1 MCKFEI
7 PYEMPTAL
15 RYAWYLYYIPMLL
28 LPTVSLYLAFY
39 IRQPENY
46 KLPER
51 RCLLFFPALFLIGIV
66 LTNDLHQLVFTFPEG
81 RLGEAASYEVGVYG
95 YGAMYYAIVAWD
107 LGCLLA
113 ALLII
118 LLRCRKIKN
127 RKMLWM
133 PFGAYGL
140 SVVYGIAYYLNLP
153 FWKIFSSDM
162 TAALCLLFALII
174 ESCIQCGLIPSNTG
188 YAQLFAA
195 STISAQITDQSGKC
209 IYQSQDSECIAP
221 EIVRQVV
228 QCPIML
234 ENGIRLSGKLI
245 LGGYVLW
252 KENLSELQE
261 IVRELED
268 RKEELKDAN
277 LIEEEN
283 LRTKREVEKLS
294 VKNQLYDKIQKQTA
308 RQSKLLTEFIEAY
321 SMEEDE
327 NKREKIL
334 GKIVVIGAY
343 IKRRSNLIF
352 IAEQTVKFPIR
363 ELELCFRE
371 TIKNLEWNHVEAGF
385 STALEEIRSED
396 AMQIYDFFEAVIEE
410 SLEDLSAFN
419 VNLKR
424 REARIIM
431 SMSVECK
438 TDLQEIARRY
448 GAYAEQDFDGSWL
461 LSFSVGDTTGN
472 GKWSVEDDQFI
483 LSIEGEE
490 MEGIIGKDIISFDNM
505 LEMGVKVI
513 FAKDGT
519 DAMDPALYLTE
530 EENAVIGEW
539 AAESVEELL
548 GDGPQTSMEGVNNIN
563 DALRLDFK
571 SDRNVT
577 VIYKGEEIG
586 TFPWSVALGYCSI
599 ESENPS
605 LTVMINDDGTLKVD
619 YSDDDDYYT
628 FHCVKSDS
636 E

>member
-1 MCKFEI
+1 MSEKKKFTVYVGSVALCVGVAVLLHYVSFTNPYLQSVCHLLRPFIYIGLYLVWAVSFQKRIIQKEARRCLIMIAAMIVFWMLIRMCKFEI

-15 RYAWYLYYIPMLL
+15 RYAWYLYYIPMVL

-51 RCLLFFPALFLIGIV
+51 RCLLFCPALFLIGI
-66 LTNDLHQLVFTFPEG
+66 
-81 RLGEAASYEVGVYG
+81 
-95 YGAMYYAIVAWD
+95 
-107 LGCLLA
+107 
-113 ALLII
+113 
-118 LLRCRKIKN
+118 
-127 RKMLWM
+127 
-133 PFGAYGL
+133 
-140 SVVYGIAYYLNLP
+140 VYGIAYYLNLP

-195 STISAQITDQSGKC
+195 STISAQITDQSGKY
-209 IYQSQDSECIAP
+209 IYQSQDSEYIAP

-228 QCPIML
+228 QSPIML
-234 ENGIRLSGKLI
+234 ENGIRLSGKPI

-308 RQSKLLTEFIEAY
+308 RQSALLTEFIEAY

-327 NKREKIL
+327 NERKKIL

-352 IAEQTVKFPIR
+352 IAEQTVKIPIR

-385 STALEEIRSED
+385 STALDEIRSED

-410 SLEDLSAFN
+410 SLEDLSAFT

-424 REARIIM
+424 REERIVM

-438 TDLQEIARRY
+438 TDLREIAGRY
-448 GAYAEQDFDGSWL
+448 GAYAEQDFDGAWL
-461 LSFSVGDTTGN
+461 LSLIPGGGS
-472 GKWSVEDDQFI
+472 GK
-483 LSIEGEE
+483 
-490 MEGIIGKDIISFDNM
+490 
-505 LEMGVKVI
+505 
-513 FAKDGT
+513 
-519 DAMDPALYLTE
+519 
-530 EENAVIGEW
+530 
-539 AAESVEELL
+539 
-548 GDGPQTSMEGVNNIN
+548 
-563 DALRLDFK
+563 
-571 SDRNVT
+571 
-577 VIYKGEEIG
+577 
-586 TFPWSVALGYCSI
+586 
-599 ESENPS
+599 
-605 LTVMINDDGTLKVD
+605 
-619 YSDDDDYYT
+619 
-628 FHCVKSDS
+628 
-636 E
+636 

>member
-1 MCKFEI
+1 MVFWMLVRMCKFEI

-95 YGAMYYAIVAWD
+95 YGAMYYAIVVWD

-234 ENGIRLSGKLI
+234 ENGIRLSGKPI

-363 ELELCFRE
+363 ELGLCFRE

-410 SLEDLSAFN
+410 SLEDLLAFN

-461 LSFSVGDTTGN
+461 LSLILGGGG
-472 GKWSVEDDQFI
+472 GK
-483 LSIEGEE
+483 
-490 MEGIIGKDIISFDNM
+490 
-505 LEMGVKVI
+505 
-513 FAKDGT
+513 
-519 DAMDPALYLTE
+519 
-530 EENAVIGEW
+530 
-539 AAESVEELL
+539 
-548 GDGPQTSMEGVNNIN
+548 
-563 DALRLDFK
+563 
-571 SDRNVT
+571 
-577 VIYKGEEIG
+577 
-586 TFPWSVALGYCSI
+586 
-599 ESENPS
+599 
-605 LTVMINDDGTLKVD
+605 
-619 YSDDDDYYT
+619 
-628 FHCVKSDS
+628 
-636 E
+636 

>member
-1 MCKFEI
+1 MSEKKKFTVYVGSVALCVGVAVLLHYVSFTNPYLQSICHLLRPFIYIGLYLVWAISFQKRIIQKEPRRCLIMIAVMMVFWMLVRMCKFEI

-107 LGCLLA
+107 LGCLLV

-162 TAALCLLFALII
+162 TAAFCLLFALII
-174 ESCIQCGLIPSNTG
+174 ESCIQCRLIPSNTG
-188 YAQLFAA
+188 YAQLFVA

-234 ENGIRLSGKLI
+234 ENGIRLSGKPI

-385 STALEEIRSED
+385 SSVLEEIRSED

-424 REARIIM
+424 REAQIIM

-448 GAYAEQDFDGSWL
+448 GAYAEQDFDGAWL
-461 LSFSVGDTTGN
+461 LSLILGGGG
-472 GKWSVEDDQFI
+472 GK
-483 LSIEGEE
+483 
-490 MEGIIGKDIISFDNM
+490 
-505 LEMGVKVI
+505 
-513 FAKDGT
+513 
-519 DAMDPALYLTE
+519 
-530 EENAVIGEW
+530 
-539 AAESVEELL
+539 
-548 GDGPQTSMEGVNNIN
+548 
-563 DALRLDFK
+563 
-571 SDRNVT
+571 
-577 VIYKGEEIG
+577 
-586 TFPWSVALGYCSI
+586 
-599 ESENPS
+599 
-605 LTVMINDDGTLKVD
+605 
-619 YSDDDDYYT
+619 
-628 FHCVKSDS
+628 
-636 E
+636 

>member
-1 MCKFEI
+1 MIYCKQDIVQNVTERSMYSVREKEIYSIRRKCSTMRRCGSSAALCVIYQSLSAICLSSLRPFIYIGLYLVWAISFKRELSKRNPVVCLIMVAVMMVFWMLVRMCKFEI

-15 RYAWYLYYIPMLL
+15 RYAWYLYYIPMVL

-51 RCLLFFPALFLIGIV
+51 RCLLFCPALFLIGIV

-153 FWKIFSSDM
+153 FGNIFKRYDGCIM
-162 TAALCLLFALII
+162 PFVCLII

-234 ENGIRLSGKLI
+234 ENGIRLSGKPI

-268 RKEELKDAN
+268 RKEELK
-277 LIEEEN
+277 
-283 LRTKREVEKLS
+283 
-294 VKNQLYDKIQKQTA
+294 
-308 RQSKLLTEFIEAY
+308 
-321 SMEEDE
+321 M
-327 NKREKIL
+327 
-334 GKIVVIGAY
+334 
-343 IKRRSNLIF
+343 
-352 IAEQTVKFPIR
+352 
-363 ELELCFRE
+363 
-371 TIKNLEWNHVEAGF
+371 
-385 STALEEIRSED
+385 
-396 AMQIYDFFEAVIEE
+396 
-410 SLEDLSAFN
+410 
-419 VNLKR
+419 
-424 REARIIM
+424 RI
-431 SMSVECK
+431 
-438 TDLQEIARRY
+438 
-448 GAYAEQDFDGSWL
+448 
-461 LSFSVGDTTGN
+461 
-472 GKWSVEDDQFI
+472 
-483 LSIEGEE
+483 
-490 MEGIIGKDIISFDNM
+490 
-505 LEMGVKVI
+505 
-513 FAKDGT
+513 
-519 DAMDPALYLTE
+519 
-530 EENAVIGEW
+530 
-539 AAESVEELL
+539 
-548 GDGPQTSMEGVNNIN
+548 
-563 DALRLDFK
+563 
-571 SDRNVT
+571 
-577 VIYKGEEIG
+577 
-586 TFPWSVALGYCSI
+586 
-599 ESENPS
+599 
-605 LTVMINDDGTLKVD
+605 
-619 YSDDDDYYT
+619 
-628 FHCVKSDS
+628 
-636 E
+636 

>member
-1 MCKFEI
+1 MAITKILNIKE
-7 PYEMPTAL
+7 
-15 RYAWYLYYIPMLL
+15 
-28 LPTVSLYLAFY
+28 S
-39 IRQPENY
+39 
-46 KLPER
+46 
-51 RCLLFFPALFLIGIV
+51 
-66 LTNDLHQLVFTFPEG
+66 EG
-81 RLGEAASYEVGVYG
+81 RNPASHLKNALEYIQNPDKIEECVLVGGINCLPDTAFEQMEGTKNIFHKTGKRQG
-95 YGAMYYAIVAWD
+95 YHVIISFSPEEKVTSEQAMYVLEHFAKDVLGDDYEAVYAVHTDREHMHGHLIWNSVSMTTGKKYNSHKNNWKNHLQPITNKYCDELGLSIMPAEYSRNPKNISRDKWEKEMSMKEIILRDAKMCAYAAGNMEHFKYLMKRLGYVFKKDAWMEVQAPGFRYYHKLAKLDEMFSEDMLRHYVDIVAWD

-234 ENGIRLSGKLI
+234 ENGIRLSGKPI

-371 TIKNLEWNHVEAGF
+371 SIKNLEWNHVEAGF

-410 SLEDLSAFN
+410 SLEDLLAFN

-461 LSFSVGDTTGN
+461 LSLILGGGG
-472 GKWSVEDDQFI
+472 GK
-483 LSIEGEE
+483 
-490 MEGIIGKDIISFDNM
+490 
-505 LEMGVKVI
+505 
-513 FAKDGT
+513 
-519 DAMDPALYLTE
+519 
-530 EENAVIGEW
+530 
-539 AAESVEELL
+539 
-548 GDGPQTSMEGVNNIN
+548 
-563 DALRLDFK
+563 
-571 SDRNVT
+571 
-577 VIYKGEEIG
+577 
-586 TFPWSVALGYCSI
+586 
-599 ESENPS
+599 
-605 LTVMINDDGTLKVD
+605 
-619 YSDDDDYYT
+619 
-628 FHCVKSDS
+628 
-636 E
+636 